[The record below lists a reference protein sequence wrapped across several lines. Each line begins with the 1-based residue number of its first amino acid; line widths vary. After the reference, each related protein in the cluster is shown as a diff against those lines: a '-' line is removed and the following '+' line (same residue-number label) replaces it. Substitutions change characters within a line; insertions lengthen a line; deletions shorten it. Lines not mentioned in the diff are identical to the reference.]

1 MSCPASDSPLV
12 AIVSDPKP
20 SSLIAV
26 GIFIDK
32 YKAPYEV
39 GVEPTN
45 DGYEPSAITN
55 LAIRSLLL
63 VPFIKVADRSSTS
76 QLFSHVDISRP
87 ATAFIGKMH
96 HPSGTWTHDTEI
108 FSLLFYQLNYRM
120 MHSQDAIMII
130 TCWGSHPTLAWPE
143 VRCSLSELM

>member
-1 MSCPASDSPLV
+1 MSCHSSDSSWI

-20 SSLIAV
+20 SSQIAV

-32 YKAPYEV
+32 CKAPYEV

-63 VPFIKVADRSSTS
+63 VPFIKVADRSTTS
-76 QLFSHVDISRP
+76 QPSATWISHGQLQPLS
-87 ATAFIGKMH
+87 GKCIIRVGLEPTTPRFLVSYSTIWTTGWCIYKT
-96 HPSGTWTHDTEI
+96 PSW
-108 FSLLFYQLNYRM
+108 SLHVGDLTQL
-120 MHSQDAIMII
+120 
-130 TCWGSHPTLAWPE
+130 WPDPK
-143 VRCSLSELM
+143 SGAP

>member
-1 MSCPASDSPLV
+1 MSYHASDSPLV

-55 LAIRSLLL
+55 LAIRQLLL

-76 QLFSHVDISRP
+76 QLFSHVDIHGQLP
-87 ATAFIGKMH
+87 
-96 HPSGTWTHDTEI
+96 PLSGI
-108 FSLLFYQLNYRM
+108 C
-120 MHSQDAIMII
+120 II
-130 TCWGSHPTLAWPE
+130 QVGLEPTTLRFL
-143 VRCSLSELM
+143 VSYSTS

>member
-1 MSCPASDSPLV
+1 MSCHPSDSPLV

-32 YKAPYEV
+32 YKAPCEV

-45 DGYEPSAITN
+45 DGYEPSAITS

-63 VPFIKVADRSSTS
+63 VPFR
-76 QLFSHVDISRP
+76 
-87 ATAFIGKMH
+87 
-96 HPSGTWTHDTEI
+96 
-108 FSLLFYQLNYRM
+108 
-120 MHSQDAIMII
+120 SQDAKII
-130 TCWGSHPTLAWPE
+130 HEEDLTLRPPDPKSGAPY
-143 VRCSLSELM
+143 